1 MKIANRYEIIKEIG
15 KGGMAN
21 VYLALDTYLNR
32 EVAIKVL
39 KGDMANDPVSLE
51 RFKREANASTK
62 LSHPNAVDVYDVG
75 DDGHMHYIV
84 MEYVKGHTLKELIK
98 RRGALPAKEAVWIM
112 KQLSSA
118 LLEAH
123 KNGIIHR
130 DIKSQNV
137 LIKDD
142 GTVKLA
148 DFGIAVIHN
157 AMQITSKG
165 NVLGSVHY
173 LAPELAKG
181 GSASMQS
188 DIYSLGIVFY
198 ELLTGD
204 VPYKAE
210 TPVQVA
216 LAHVR
221 NNVPY
226 VRKFNPEIPQ
236 AVENIVIKATARSLK
251 DRYQNVAILIQDLNR
266 CMSPEAK
273 NDKRLV
279 LHYSN
284 TNIDE
289 VKEDKK
295 QEQIKKKK
303 KEEKKT
309 NALSFIFIFIIS
321 LISISAIVAI
331 LYFTG
336 IIGNG
341 NNKYVTMPDIKGLN
355 LTVAEDVLNP
365 LGLSIDKSNIKWQLT
380 DDKEA
385 NTIISCTPS
394 SGSKIEKGSKVS
406 LVVSEGKYST
416 MVNYVGQ
423 NFDTVKKL
431 LANSNFSIEGQAV
444 ESDLASGTI
453 ISQSIGEGE
462 KYNPNV
468 VNKLVFTYAQETTL
482 MIPYEIIGKNIDEA
496 VAYFENMGFDVERQ
510 EVDSNTLDD
519 SLKKY
524 DNNIVFDVSPSAG
537 TLYTKSD
544 DSKIILRY
552 YTNKEVQ
559 AQ

>member
-21 VYLALDTYLNR
+21 VYLALDTYLSR

-39 KGDMANDPVSLE
+39 KGDMSNDPVSLE

-75 DDGHMHYIV
+75 DDHNMHYIV

-98 RRGALPAKEAVWIM
+98 RRGALPPKEAVWIM
-112 KQLSSA
+112 KQLASA

-157 AMQITSKG
+157 SMQITSKG

-181 GSASMQS
+181 NQANMQS

-204 VPYKAE
+204 VPYKAD

-226 VRKFNPEIPQ
+226 VRKFNPDIPQ

-251 DRYQNVAILIQDLNR
+251 DRYQNVALLIQDLNR
-266 CMSPEAK
+266 CMSPEAR
-273 NDKRLV
+273 NDKRV
-279 LHYSN
+279 FLHYSN
-284 TNIDE
+284 TKE
-289 VKEDKK
+289 RSTEDKTK
-295 QEQIKKKK
+295 
-303 KEEKKT
+303 
-309 NALSFIFIFIIS
+309 
-321 LISISAIVAI
+321 
-331 LYFTG
+331 
-336 IIGNG
+336 
-341 NNKYVTMPDIKGLN
+341 
-355 LTVAEDVLNP
+355 
-365 LGLSIDKSNIKWQLT
+365 
-380 DDKEA
+380 
-385 NTIISCTPS
+385 
-394 SGSKIEKGSKVS
+394 
-406 LVVSEGKYST
+406 
-416 MVNYVGQ
+416 
-423 NFDTVKKL
+423 
-431 LANSNFSIEGQAV
+431 NSNRISYRR
-444 ESDLASGTI
+444 ESDE
-453 ISQSIGEGE
+453 Q
-462 KYNPNV
+462 
-468 VNKLVFTYAQETTL
+468 Q
-482 MIPYEIIGKNIDEA
+482 
-496 VAYFENMGFDVERQ
+496 
-510 EVDSNTLDD
+510 
-519 SLKKY
+519 
-524 DNNIVFDVSPSAG
+524 
-537 TLYTKSD
+537 
-544 DSKIILRY
+544 KIR
-552 YTNKEVQ
+552 E
-559 AQ
+559 

>member
-39 KGDMANDPVSLE
+39 KGDMSNDPVSLE

-75 DDGHMHYIV
+75 DDHNMHYIV

-98 RRGALPAKEAVWIM
+98 RRGALPPKEAVWIM
-112 KQLSSA
+112 KQLASA

-157 AMQITSKG
+157 SMQITSKG

-181 GSASMQS
+181 NQATMQS

-204 VPYKAE
+204 VPYKAD

-226 VRKFNPEIPQ
+226 VRKFNPDIPQ

-251 DRYQNVAILIQDLNR
+251 DRYQNVALLIQDLNR
-266 CMSPEAK
+266 CMSPEAR
-273 NDKRLV
+273 NDKRV
-279 LHYSN
+279 ILHYSN

-289 VKEDKK
+289 IKEERKIQQQKK
-295 QEQIKKKK
+295 IN

-309 NALSFIFIFIIS
+309 NAISAIFISIVS
-321 LISISAIVAI
+321 LISIAAVVLI

-336 IIGNG
+336 IIGN
-341 NNKYVTMPDIKGLN
+341 NNDKYVVVPSVEGLS

-365 LGLSIDKSNIKWQLT
+365 LGLSIDKSNIKWELT
-380 DDKEA
+380 DDIDA
-385 NTIISCTPS
+385 NMIISISPV
-394 SGSKIEKGSKVS
+394 SGSKIEKGSKITVT
-406 LVVSEGKYST
+406 VSEGKYST
-416 MVNYVGQ
+416 MANYVGQ

-431 LANSNFSIEGQAV
+431 LVNSKFSIEGKAV

-453 ISQSIGEGE
+453 ISQSIDAGT

-468 VNKLVFTYAQETTL
+468 VTKLVFTYAQESTL
-482 MIPYEIIGKNIDEA
+482 MIPYEIVGKNIDEA
-496 VAYFENMGFDVERQ
+496 VSYFENLGFVVEKQ
-510 EVDSNTLDD
+510 EVDYSSLSEEYQKYENNT
-519 SLKKY
+519 
-524 DNNIVFDVSPSAG
+524 VFDVSPSAG

-552 YTNKEVQ
+552 FTNKEVSQ
-559 AQ
+559 

>member
-181 GSASMQS
+181 GNASMQS

-321 LISISAIVAI
+321 LISISAIAAI

-341 NNKYVTMPDIKGLN
+341 NNKYVTMPDIEGLN

-380 DDKEA
+380 DDKDA